1 VPKNIIAVIWATGA
15 LAALAAYLVGPEH
28 LLNTLAALSD
38 QLTLAVAMSLRD
50 LSASAVNIVHALAV
64 GLFVTFVGLALVAI
78 RSGRKGRAALVVVS
92 AVFVWLVWSG
102 GDAPSNQRW
111 LAAFVL
117 AGLGTLVM
125 SSRLHGGER
134 M

>member
-1 VPKNIIAVIWATGA
+1 MPKNIIAAIWAAGA
-15 LAALAAYLVGPEH
+15 LAAVVAYLVGPEH

-38 QLTLAVAMSLRD
+38 QATLALAVSLRN
-50 LSASAVNIVHALAV
+50 LSTSAVNVVHALAV

-78 RSGRKGRAALVVVS
+78 RSGHKGRAALVIVS
-92 AVFVWLVWSG
+92 AAFVWLVWTG
-102 GDAPSNQRW
+102 EAPSNERW

-117 AGLGTLVM
+117 AGVGTLVM
-125 SSRLHGGER
+125 SGRLHGGSR

>member
-1 VPKNIIAVIWATGA
+1 MPKNIIAVIWATGA

-38 QLTLAVAMSLRD
+38 QVTLAAATSLRD
-50 LSASAVNIVHALAV
+50 LSASAVNVVHALAV

-102 GDAPSNQRW
+102 DAPSNQRW

>member
-1 VPKNIIAVIWATGA
+1 MPKNIIAVIWATGA

-38 QLTLAVAMSLRD
+38 QVTVAVAMSLRD
-50 LSASAVNIVHALAV
+50 LSASAVNVVHALAV

-102 GDAPSNQRW
+102 DAPSNQRW

>member
-38 QLTLAVAMSLRD
+38 QVTVAVAMSLRD
-50 LSASAVNIVHALAV
+50 LSASAVNVVHALAV

-78 RSGRKGRAALVVVS
+78 RNGRKGRAALVVVS
-92 AVFVWLVWSG
+92 AVFVWLVWS

>member
-1 VPKNIIAVIWATGA
+1 MPKNIIAVIWATGA

-38 QLTLAVAMSLRD
+38 QVTLAVAMSLRD
-50 LSASAVNIVHALAV
+50 LSASAVNVVHALAV

-102 GDAPSNQRW
+102 DAPSNQRW

>member
-38 QLTLAVAMSLRD
+38 QVTVAVAMSLRD
-50 LSASAVNIVHALAV
+50 LSASAVNVVHALAV

-102 GDAPSNQRW
+102 DAPSNQRW

>member
-38 QLTLAVAMSLRD
+38 QVTLAVAMSLRD
-50 LSASAVNIVHALAV
+50 LSASAVNVVHALAV

-102 GDAPSNQRW
+102 DAPSNQRW